1 LIFGSAAFLNQ
12 LFKTIL
18 LTKNNHSM
26 SSIRNRVTL
35 IGRLGAK
42 AEIKRFDDG
51 KIKASLSLATNDYY
65 KNQKGE
71 KVEETTWHL
80 LVAWGKSA
88 EIIEKYTDKGSE
100 IAIDGKLTNRS
111 YTDKDGVKKFITE
124 ILVDNVALL
133 GDKVAAST

>member
-1 LIFGSAAFLNQ
+1 
-12 LFKTIL
+12 
-18 LTKNNHSM
+18 M

-42 AEIKRFDDG
+42 PEIKRFDDG

-80 LVAWGKSA
+80 LIAWGKSA

-100 IAIDGKLTNRS
+100 IAVDGKLTNRS

-124 ILVDNVALL
+124 VLVDNVALL

>member
-1 LIFGSAAFLNQ
+1 
-12 LFKTIL
+12 
-18 LTKNNHSM
+18 M

-42 AEIKRFDDG
+42 PEVKRFDDG
-51 KIKASLSLATNDYY
+51 KLKASFSLATNDYY
-65 KNQKGE
+65 KNQNGE

-100 IAIDGKLTNRS
+100 IAVDGKLTNRS
-111 YTDKDGVKKFITE
+111 YTDKDGVKKYITE

-133 GDKVAAST
+133 GDKVTAKP